1 MEVILYSTSCPQ
13 CKILEQLLNKKK
25 IIFKIEDDVEEMK
38 RLGFTTLP
46 MLKVEENIFNFKEAF
61 QWVGGK

>member
-1 MEVILYSTSCPQ
+1 MEVILYSTGCPQ

-25 IIFKIEDDVEEMK
+25 IIFKIEDDVEKMK